1 MEAADLRPGV
11 LVKVPQG
18 ADPARAATAYV
29 LHVRSVEVWRQVSRP
44 LWARCAGWVGG
55 QAPGGASSAH

>member
-44 LWARCAGWVGG
+44 LWARCAG
-55 QAPGGASSAH
+55 